1 MGRRNSFVNNLE
13 VLVRL
18 KKVRM
23 IMRTRKAVSVFIFC
37 LLVIVLLLSGCGSS
51 SQPQSNSNTNTSQ
64 NKQGTSAAG
73 SYTITDL
80 TGTKVVFSQKPKRIL
95 TFAMYTDQIVLGL
108 VTSEHLVG
116 INTLLDDPVLSNIIP
131 IAKKISKKIGNPGAE
146 EVLSMKPDLVIVS
159 DWTQAEKIQAMRDLG
174 LKVVS
179 VKSPQT
185 ISEAKEAVNQVAAA
199 IGEPEKGRRLIEL
212 MDQKLAEIREKTKKI
227 KPEERK
233 NIVLLSLMTAYGG
246 TGCAY
251 DDACREA
258 GVINGIAAAG
268 LKTGQSLTKEMLI
281 KINPDIMLMP
291 VYNARGN
298 FDTKAFID
306 SYLKD
311 PSLQTVKAIKEGQ
324 LIYPREQ
331 FIYNCSQDI
340 VYCVQ
345 EIARCAY
352 GKDFAFP
359 DNARLTVTDEKNE

>member
-1 MGRRNSFVNNLE
+1 MKGLLMQLRKIE
-13 VLVRL
+13 RL
-18 KKVRM
+18 KLFFLLFSM
-23 IMRTRKAVSVFIFC
+23 LLIFA
-37 LLVIVLLLSGCGSS
+37 LLISGCGSS
-51 SQPQSNSNTNTSQ
+51 SQSQSSNKTDATQNTTQS
-64 NKQGTSAAG
+64 KQETSATS
-73 SYTITDL
+73 SYSVTDL
-80 TGTKVVFSQKPKRIL
+80 TGTKVSFDSKPKRIL

-108 VTSEHLVG
+108 VTSDHLVG
-116 INTLLDDPVLSNIIP
+116 VNTLLDDPAVSNIIP
-131 IAKKISKKIGNPGAE
+131 IAKKITKKIGNPGVE
-146 EVLSMKPDLVIVS
+146 EVLSMKPDLIIVS
-159 DWTQAEKIQAMRDLG
+159 DWTQAEKIHAMRDLG

-179 VKSPQT
+179 VKSPETVQDV
-185 ISEAKEAVNQVAAA
+185 KDAVTQIAAA
-199 IGEPEKGRRLIEL
+199 IGEPEKGKQLIGL

-251 DDACREA
+251 DDACKEV

-268 LKTGQSLTKEMLI
+268 LKTGQPLTKEMLI

-291 VYNARGN
+291 VYNDRGN

-311 PSLQTVKAIKEGQ
+311 PSLQTVKAIKDKQ

-352 GKDFAFP
+352 GKDFDFP

>member
-1 MGRRNSFVNNLE
+1 MRVKKILNLFLFSFFL
-13 VLVRL
+13 
-18 KKVRM
+18 
-23 IMRTRKAVSVFIFC
+23 ISA
-37 LLVIVLLLSGCGSS
+37 LLSGCSS
-51 SQPQSNSNTNTSQ
+51 SPQSQSNSKTNAVQS
-64 NKQGTSAAG
+64 KQEASVTG
-73 SYTITDL
+73 SYSVTDL
-80 TGTKVVFSQKPKRIL
+80 TGTKVTFPSKPKRIL

-108 VTSEHLVG
+108 VTSDHLVG

-159 DWTQAEKIQAMRDLG
+159 DWTQAEKIQSMRDLG

-179 VKSPQT
+179 VKSPET
-185 ISEAKEAVNQVAAA
+185 IQDAKDAVSQVAAA
-199 IGEPEKGRRLIEL
+199 IGEPEKGRQLIGM
-212 MDQKLAEIREKTKKI
+212 MDKKLAEIREKTSRI
-227 KPEERK
+227 KPEQRK

-258 GVINGIAAAG
+258 NVINGIAAAG
-268 LKTGQSLTKEMLI
+268 LKNGQQLTKEMLI
-281 KINPDIMLMP
+281 KINPDIMLLP
-291 VYNARGN
+291 VYNDRGKY
-298 FDTKAFID
+298 DTQAFID

-311 PSLQTVKAIKEGQ
+311 PSLQTVNAIKNKQ

-345 EIARCAY
+345 EIARVAY
-352 GKDFAFP
+352 GEEFNFP
-359 DNARLTVTDEKNE
+359 DNARLTVTEEKNE

>member
-1 MGRRNSFVNNLE
+1 MRLRKILTLFLFSFFL
-13 VLVRL
+13 
-18 KKVRM
+18 
-23 IMRTRKAVSVFIFC
+23 ISA
-37 LLVIVLLLSGCGSS
+37 LLSGCSS
-51 SQPQSNSNTNTSQ
+51 STQSQ
-64 NKQGTSAAG
+64 NSSKTNAAQSKQEMNTTG
-73 SYTITDL
+73 SYSVTDL
-80 TGTKVVFSQKPKRIL
+80 TGTKVTFPSKPKRIL

-108 VTSEHLVG
+108 VTSDHLVG

-131 IAKKISKKIGNPGAE
+131 IAKKITKKIGNPSAE

-159 DWTQAEKIQAMRDLG
+159 DWTQAEKIQSMRDLG

-179 VKSPQT
+179 VKSPET
-185 ISEAKEAVNQVAAA
+185 IQDAKDAVSQVAAA
-199 IGEPEKGRRLIEL
+199 IGEPEKGRQLIGM
-212 MDQKLAEIREKTKKI
+212 MDKKLAEIREKTSKI
-227 KPEERK
+227 KPEQRK

-258 GVINGIAAAG
+258 NVINGIAAAG
-268 LKTGQSLTKEMLI
+268 LKNGQQLTKEMLI

-291 VYNARGN
+291 VYNDRGN
-298 FDTKAFID
+298 YDTQAFID

-311 PSLQTVKAIKEGQ
+311 PSLRTVKAIKEKQ

-345 EIARCAY
+345 EIARVAY
-352 GKDFAFP
+352 GEEFNFP
-359 DNARLTVTDEKNE
+359 DNARLTVTEEKNE

>member
-1 MGRRNSFVNNLE
+1 MRLRKILTLFLFSFFL
-13 VLVRL
+13 
-18 KKVRM
+18 
-23 IMRTRKAVSVFIFC
+23 ISA
-37 LLVIVLLLSGCGSS
+37 LLSGCSS
-51 SQPQSNSNTNTSQ
+51 STQSQ
-64 NKQGTSAAG
+64 NSSKTNAAQSKQEMNATG
-73 SYTITDL
+73 SYSVTDL
-80 TGTKVVFSQKPKRIL
+80 TGTKVTFPSKPKRIL

-108 VTSEHLVG
+108 VTSDHLVG

-131 IAKKISKKIGNPGAE
+131 IAKKITKKIGNPSAE

-159 DWTQAEKIQAMRDLG
+159 DWTQAEKIQSMRDLG

-179 VKSPQT
+179 VKSPET
-185 ISEAKEAVNQVAAA
+185 IQDAKDAVSQVAVA
-199 IGEPEKGRRLIEL
+199 IGEPEKGRQLIGM
-212 MDQKLAEIREKTKKI
+212 MDKKLAEIREKTSKI
-227 KPEERK
+227 KPEQRK

-258 GVINGIAAAG
+258 NVINGIAAAG
-268 LKTGQSLTKEMLI
+268 LKNGQQLTKEMLI
-281 KINPDIMLMP
+281 KINPDIMLLP
-291 VYNARGN
+291 VYTGQGSY
-298 FDTKAFID
+298 DTQAFID

-311 PSLQTVKAIKEGQ
+311 PSLQTVKAIKDKH

-331 FIYNCSQDI
+331 FVYNCSQDI

-352 GKDFAFP
+352 GKEFDFP